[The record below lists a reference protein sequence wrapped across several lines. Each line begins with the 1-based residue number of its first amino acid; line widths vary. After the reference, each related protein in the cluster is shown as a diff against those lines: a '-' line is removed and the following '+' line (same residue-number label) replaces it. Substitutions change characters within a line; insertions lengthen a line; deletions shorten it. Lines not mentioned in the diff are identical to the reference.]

1 MNKEEINKLNEAI
14 EHCEDVIS
22 NLKLKENCDECLK
35 QHEQLKEWL
44 EDYKFIKE
52 KIEWL
57 KEEMTE
63 QAFNLVF
70 STQEFLHSWYKGIQ
84 IISAEN
90 AILQKKLSDYENPQ
104 PYKFEELKE
113 GIWIWDDVEKC
124 CFKCNPTIS
133 TDMAQCVTYN
143 AFWYNCGEDEDEFF
157 EEYDEF
163 EEGRFFPVT
172 KALEYQRKEDEND

>member
-104 PYKFEELKE
+104 PYKFEELHE
-113 GIWIWDDVEKC
+113 
-124 CFKCNPTIS
+124 
-133 TDMAQCVTYN
+133 DMW
-143 AFWYNCGEDEDEFF
+143 FWHDSYKRCYQIYYIENDRNLIYLNHDNEYINF
-157 EEYDEF
+157 EENL
-163 EEGRFFPVT
+163 FFPVT
-172 KALEYQRKEDEND
+172 KAMEYQEGGCK